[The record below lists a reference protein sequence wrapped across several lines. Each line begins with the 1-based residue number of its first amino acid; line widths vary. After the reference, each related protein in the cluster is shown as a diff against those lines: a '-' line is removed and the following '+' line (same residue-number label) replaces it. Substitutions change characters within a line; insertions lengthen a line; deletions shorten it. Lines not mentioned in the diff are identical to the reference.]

1 MGVASTIVR
10 VNFYWDGV
18 TLMSLG
24 RLSTGICRL
33 DQMLGG
39 GLLPGTM
46 TVIVGATGV
55 GKTQLGLQFAHA
67 GQSQENA
74 AGIVLDLTTR
84 GDSQNQSEYAERM
97 FGSAIEH
104 GMIIC
109 ICFAAVVD
117 E

>member
-1 MGVASTIVR
+1 
-10 VNFYWDGV
+10 
-18 TLMSLG
+18 MSLG

-97 FGSAIEH
+97 FGWR
-104 GMIIC
+104 
-109 ICFAAVVD
+109 FQNFD
-117 E
+117 